1 MCGAKVGERARTLLA
16 NNVHEEKV
24 YTIQNVLVKLV
35 QVRKRLVGLAEG
47 QVVQVNLELVQ
58 GNS

>member
-1 MCGAKVGERARTLLA
+1 MRVRYHRTVCGAKGGERARTLLA

-35 QVRKRLVGLAEG
+35 QVRKRPGWLD
-47 QVVQVNLELVQ
+47 
-58 GNS
+58 